1 MFDKLKKR
9 LTIIYTG
16 IFSLIMVFV
25 VAVTVAIGC
34 ISVLRTEKDML
45 IADIYDE
52 WREWIG
58 SGELPVDPALVKKGE
73 MMSLMYDADGNI
85 IIMYDADGNIII
97 DQMTDSPYAAA
108 LTAIRASWPEPENE
122 TELLYFRD
130 KKGTLHFFLAGGCTF
145 WENGQIQAR
154 LYTFLNLE
162 DYYDMAVD
170 GMYFLFLLCAVCIML
185 AAGGGYY
192 MAAKN
197 IKPLEIL
204 FAREHEFAAD
214 ASHELRTPL
223 TVLSLGV
230 ESLQND
236 DESKLSGF
244 AQEVLRDMQHE
255 TKYMSRLIEALLT
268 LARGDEENTPLARAK
283 VDLTEVAV
291 KVCNKMR
298 PLAAKKGLGLEY
310 AAGDAPQV
318 FILGDKNKMEQLLII
333 FIDNAIK
340 YSESGTITV
349 TVDADSMHA
358 VIKVM
363 DEGIGIS
370 ESDAQKI
377 FERFYRVDKARSR
390 AAGGFGLGLNIARII
405 VVRHGGTVSVKP
417 RSPHG
422 SIFTVRLPL
431 YR

>member
-9 LTIIYTG
+9 LTLIYTG

-85 IIMYDADGNIII
+85 II

-130 KKGTLHFFLAGGCTF
+130 KNGTLHFFLAGGCTF

-405 VVRHGGTVSVKP
+405 VVRHGRTVSVKP

>member
-9 LTIIYTG
+9 LTLIYTG

-85 IIMYDADGNIII
+85 II

-130 KKGTLHFFLAGGCTF
+130 KNGTLHFFLAGGCTF

-204 FAREHEFAAD
+204 FKREHEFAAD

-268 LARGDEENTPLARAK
+268 LARGDEENKPLARAK

-298 PLAAKKGLGLEY
+298 PLAVKKGLELEY

-349 TVDADSMHA
+349 TVDTDSMHA

-405 VVRHGGTVSVKP
+405 VGRHGGTVSVKP

>member
-1 MFDKLKKR
+1 
-9 LTIIYTG
+9 
-16 IFSLIMVFV
+16 
-25 VAVTVAIGC
+25 
-34 ISVLRTEKDML
+34 
-45 IADIYDE
+45 
-52 WREWIG
+52 
-58 SGELPVDPALVKKGE
+58 
-73 MMSLMYDADGNI
+73 MSL
-85 IIMYDADGNIII
+85 MYDADGNIII

-130 KKGTLHFFLAGGCTF
+130 KNGTLHFFLAGGCTF

-268 LARGDEENTPLARAK
+268 LARGDEENTPLARTK

>member
-9 LTIIYTG
+9 LTLIYTG

-25 VAVTVAIGC
+25 VAVTVVIGC
-34 ISVLRTEKDML
+34 VSVIRTEKDML

-85 IIMYDADGNIII
+85 II

-130 KKGTLHFFLAGGCTF
+130 KNGTLHFFLAGGCTF

-268 LARGDEENTPLARAK
+268 LARGDEENTPLAREK

-349 TVDADSMHA
+349 TVDANSMHA

>member
-9 LTIIYTG
+9 LTLIYTG

-85 IIMYDADGNIII
+85 II

-108 LTAIRASWPEPENE
+108 LAAIRASWPEPENE

-130 KKGTLHFFLAGGCTF
+130 KNGTLHFFLAGGCTF

-268 LARGDEENTPLARAK
+268 LARGDEENKPLARAK

-298 PLAAKKGLGLEY
+298 PLAVKKGLGLEY

-340 YSESGTITV
+340 YSKSGTITV

>member
-9 LTIIYTG
+9 LTLIYTG

-85 IIMYDADGNIII
+85 II

-130 KKGTLHFFLAGGCTF
+130 KNGTLHFFLAGGCTF

-377 FERFYRVDKARSR
+377 FERFYSVDKARSR

>member
-9 LTIIYTG
+9 LTLIYTG

-85 IIMYDADGNIII
+85 II

-130 KKGTLHFFLAGGCTF
+130 KNGTLHFFLAGGCTF

-236 DESKLSGF
+236 DESRLSGF

-283 VDLTEVAV
+283 VDLTEVAI

>member
-9 LTIIYTG
+9 LTLIYTG
-16 IFSLIMVFV
+16 IFTLIMVFV

-73 MMSLMYDADGNI
+73 MMSL
-85 IIMYDADGNIII
+85 MYDADGNIII

-204 FAREHEFAAD
+204 FKREHEFAAD

-268 LARGDEENTPLARAK
+268 LARGDEENTPLARTK
-283 VDLTEVAV
+283 VDLREVAV

-298 PLAAKKGLGLEY
+298 PLAAKKGLELEY

-318 FILGDKNKMEQLLII
+318 FILGGKNKMEQLLII

-370 ESDAQKI
+370 ESDTQKI

>member
-1 MFDKLKKR
+1 
-9 LTIIYTG
+9 
-16 IFSLIMVFV
+16 
-25 VAVTVAIGC
+25 
-34 ISVLRTEKDML
+34 
-45 IADIYDE
+45 
-52 WREWIG
+52 
-58 SGELPVDPALVKKGE
+58 
-73 MMSLMYDADGNI
+73 
-85 IIMYDADGNIII
+85 
-97 DQMTDSPYAAA
+97 
-108 LTAIRASWPEPENE
+108 
-122 TELLYFRD
+122 
-130 KKGTLHFFLAGGCTF
+130 
-145 WENGQIQAR
+145 
-154 LYTFLNLE
+154 
-162 DYYDMAVD
+162 
-170 GMYFLFLLCAVCIML
+170 
-185 AAGGGYY
+185 

-298 PLAAKKGLGLEY
+298 PAKKGLGLEY

-349 TVDADSMHA
+349 TVDANSMHA

>member
-9 LTIIYTG
+9 LTLIYTG

-85 IIMYDADGNIII
+85 II

-130 KKGTLHFFLAGGCTF
+130 KNGTLHFFLAGGCTF
-145 WENGQIQAR
+145 WENGQIKAR

-291 KVCNKMR
+291 KVYNKMR

-358 VIKVM
+358 VMKVM

>member
-9 LTIIYTG
+9 LTLIYTG

-85 IIMYDADGNIII
+85 II

-130 KKGTLHFFLAGGCTF
+130 KNGTLHFFLAGGCTF

-204 FAREHEFAAD
+204 FKREHEFAAD

-268 LARGDEENTPLARAK
+268 LARGDEENTPLVRTK

-298 PLAAKKGLGLEY
+298 PLAGKKGLELEY

>member
-9 LTIIYTG
+9 LTLIYTG
-16 IFSLIMVFV
+16 IFTLIMVFV

-85 IIMYDADGNIII
+85 II

-130 KKGTLHFFLAGGCTF
+130 KNGTLHFFLAGGCTF

-170 GMYFLFLLCAVCIML
+170 GMYFLFLLCVVCIML

-340 YSESGTITV
+340 YSESGIITV

-358 VIKVM
+358 VMKVM

>member
-9 LTIIYTG
+9 LTLIYTG

-85 IIMYDADGNIII
+85 II

-130 KKGTLHFFLAGGCTF
+130 KNGTLHFFLAGGCTF
-145 WENGQIQAR
+145 WENGQIKAR

-333 FIDNAIK
+333 FIDNSIK

>member
-9 LTIIYTG
+9 LTLIYTG

-73 MMSLMYDADGNI
+73 MMSL
-85 IIMYDADGNIII
+85 MYDADGNIII

-185 AAGGGYY
+185 AAGGYY

-268 LARGDEENTPLARAK
+268 LARGDEENKPLARAK

-298 PLAAKKGLGLEY
+298 PLAAKKGLELEY

-370 ESDAQKI
+370 EGDAQKI

>member
-9 LTIIYTG
+9 LTLIYTG

-85 IIMYDADGNIII
+85 II

-130 KKGTLHFFLAGGCTF
+130 KNGTLHFFLAGGCTF

-204 FAREHEFAAD
+204 FKREHEFAAD

-349 TVDADSMHA
+349 TVDAYSMHA

-417 RSPHG
+417 RIPHG

>member
-9 LTIIYTG
+9 LTLIYTG

-25 VAVTVAIGC
+25 VAVTVVIGC
-34 ISVLRTEKDML
+34 ISVLRTENDML

-85 IIMYDADGNIII
+85 II

-130 KKGTLHFFLAGGCTF
+130 KNGTLHFFLAGGCTF

-298 PLAAKKGLGLEY
+298 PLAAKKGLELEY

>member
-9 LTIIYTG
+9 LTLIYTG

-34 ISVLRTEKDML
+34 VSVIRTEKDML

-85 IIMYDADGNIII
+85 II

-122 TELLYFRD
+122 TELLCFRD
-130 KKGTLHFFLAGGCTF
+130 KKGILHFFLAGGCTF

-244 AQEVLRDMQHE
+244 AQDVLRDMQHE

-298 PLAAKKGLGLEY
+298 PLAAKKGLELEY

-349 TVDADSMHA
+349 TVAADSMHA

>member
-9 LTIIYTG
+9 LTLIYTG

-85 IIMYDADGNIII
+85 II

-130 KKGTLHFFLAGGCTF
+130 KNGTLHFFLAGGCTF
-145 WENGQIQAR
+145 WKNGQIQAR

-268 LARGDEENTPLARAK
+268 LARGDEENTPLARTK

-370 ESDAQKI
+370 EGDAQKI

>member
-9 LTIIYTG
+9 LTLIYTG

-85 IIMYDADGNIII
+85 II

-130 KKGTLHFFLAGGCTF
+130 KNGTLHFFLAGGCTF

-223 TVLSLGV
+223 TVLNLGV

-236 DESKLSGF
+236 DESRLSGF

-340 YSESGTITV
+340 YSESGTIKV

>member
-9 LTIIYTG
+9 LTLIYTG
-16 IFSLIMVFV
+16 IFTLIMVFV

-73 MMSLMYDADGNI
+73 MMSLMYDADS
-85 IIMYDADGNIII
+85 NIII

-130 KKGTLHFFLAGGCTF
+130 KNGTLHFFLAGGCTF

-192 MAAKN
+192 VAAKN

-268 LARGDEENTPLARAK
+268 LARGDEENKPLARAK

-349 TVDADSMHA
+349 TVEADSMHA

>member
-9 LTIIYTG
+9 LTLIYTG

-85 IIMYDADGNIII
+85 II

-130 KKGTLHFFLAGGCTF
+130 KNGTLHFFLAGGCTF

-214 ASHELRTPL
+214 ASHKLRTPL

-417 RSPHG
+417 RSPQG

>member
-9 LTIIYTG
+9 LTLIYTG

-85 IIMYDADGNIII
+85 II

-130 KKGTLHFFLAGGCTF
+130 KNGTLHFFLAGGCTF

-204 FAREHEFAAD
+204 FAREHEFTAD

-255 TKYMSRLIEALLT
+255 TKYMSGLIEALLT

>member
-9 LTIIYTG
+9 LTLIYTG

-58 SGELPVDPALVKKGE
+58 SGEMPVDPALVKKGE

-85 IIMYDADGNIII
+85 II
-97 DQMTDSPYAAA
+97 DQMTDSPYSAA

-130 KKGTLHFFLAGGCTF
+130 KNGSLHFFLAGGCTF

-310 AAGDAPQV
+310 AAGDAQQV
-318 FILGDKNKMEQLLII
+318 FILGDKNKIEQLLII

-349 TVDADSMHA
+349 TVDAGSMHA

>member
-9 LTIIYTG
+9 LTLIYTG

-85 IIMYDADGNIII
+85 II

-130 KKGTLHFFLAGGCTF
+130 KNGTLHFFLAGGCTF

-310 AAGDAPQV
+310 AAGDSPQV

-349 TVDADSMHA
+349 TVEADSMHA

-405 VVRHGGTVSVKP
+405 VVLHGGTVSVKP

>member
-9 LTIIYTG
+9 LTLIYTG

-85 IIMYDADGNIII
+85 II

-130 KKGTLHFFLAGGCTF
+130 KNGTLHFFLAGGCTF
-145 WENGQIQAR
+145 WESGQIQAR

-405 VVRHGGTVSVKP
+405 VVRHGGTVSVKA

>member
-9 LTIIYTG
+9 LTLIYTG

-85 IIMYDADGNIII
+85 II

-130 KKGTLHFFLAGGCTF
+130 KNGTLHFFLAGGCTF

-204 FAREHEFAAD
+204 FAREHEFSAD

>member
-9 LTIIYTG
+9 LTLIYTG
-16 IFSLIMVFV
+16 IFTLIMVFV

-85 IIMYDADGNIII
+85 II

-130 KKGTLHFFLAGGCTF
+130 KNGTLHFFLAGGCTF

-170 GMYFLFLLCAVCIML
+170 GMYFLFLLCVVCIML

-283 VDLTEVAV
+283 VDLTKVAV

-349 TVDADSMHA
+349 TVDTDSMHA

-417 RSPHG
+417 HSPHG

>member
-9 LTIIYTG
+9 LTLIYTG

-85 IIMYDADGNIII
+85 II

-130 KKGTLHFFLAGGCTF
+130 KNGTLHFFLAGGCTF

-268 LARGDEENTPLARAK
+268 LARGDEENKPLARAK

-349 TVDADSMHA
+349 TVEADSMHA

>member
-9 LTIIYTG
+9 LTLIYTG

-85 IIMYDADGNIII
+85 II
-97 DQMTDSPYAAA
+97 DQMTDSPFAAA

-130 KKGTLHFFLAGGCTF
+130 KNGTLHFFLAGGCTF

-268 LARGDEENTPLARAK
+268 LARGDEENTPLAKAK
-283 VDLTEVAV
+283 VDLTEIAV

-298 PLAAKKGLGLEY
+298 PLAAKKGLELEY

-358 VIKVM
+358 VIKIM

>member
-9 LTIIYTG
+9 LTLIYTG

-85 IIMYDADGNIII
+85 II

-122 TELLYFRD
+122 TVLLYFRD

-145 WENGQIQAR
+145 WENGQIKAR

-349 TVDADSMHA
+349 TADADSMHA

>member
-9 LTIIYTG
+9 LTLIYTG
-16 IFSLIMVFV
+16 IFTLIMVFV

-34 ISVLRTEKDML
+34 VSVLRTEKDML

-85 IIMYDADGNIII
+85 II

-130 KKGTLHFFLAGGCTF
+130 KNGTLHFFLAGGCTF

-417 RSPHG
+417 RSPYG

>member
-1 MFDKLKKR
+1 MFDKLKRR
-9 LTIIYTG
+9 LTLIYTG

-85 IIMYDADGNIII
+85 II

-130 KKGTLHFFLAGGCTF
+130 KNGTLHFFLAGGCTF

-370 ESDAQKI
+370 ERDAQKI

>member
-9 LTIIYTG
+9 LTLIYTG

-34 ISVLRTEKDML
+34 VSVLRTEKDML

-85 IIMYDADGNIII
+85 II

-130 KKGTLHFFLAGGCTF
+130 KNGTLHFFLAGGCTF

-340 YSESGTITV
+340 YSESSTITV

>member
-9 LTIIYTG
+9 LTLIYTG

-85 IIMYDADGNIII
+85 II

-130 KKGTLHFFLAGGCTF
+130 KNGTLHFFLAGGCTF

>member
-9 LTIIYTG
+9 LILIYTG

-85 IIMYDADGNIII
+85 II

-130 KKGTLHFFLAGGCTF
+130 KNGILHFFLAGGCTF

-268 LARGDEENTPLARAK
+268 LARGDEENTPLVRAK

-349 TVDADSMHA
+349 TVEADSMHA

>member
-9 LTIIYTG
+9 LTLIYTG

-85 IIMYDADGNIII
+85 II

-130 KKGTLHFFLAGGCTF
+130 KNGTLHFFLAGGCTF

-298 PLAAKKGLGLEY
+298 QLAAKKGLELEY

>member
-9 LTIIYTG
+9 LTLIYTG

-85 IIMYDADGNIII
+85 II

-130 KKGTLHFFLAGGCTF
+130 KNGTLHFFLAGGCTF
-145 WENGQIQAR
+145 WENGQIKAR

-298 PLAAKKGLGLEY
+298 QLAAKKGLGLEY

>member
-9 LTIIYTG
+9 LTLIYTG

-73 MMSLMYDADGNI
+73 MMSLMYDA
-85 IIMYDADGNIII
+85 AGNIII
-97 DQMTDSPYAAA
+97 DQMTDRPYAAA
-108 LTAIRASWPEPENE
+108 VTAIRASWPEPENE

-130 KKGTLHFFLAGGCTF
+130 KNGTLHFFLAGGCTF

-162 DYYDMAVD
+162 DYYGMAVD

-268 LARGDEENTPLARAK
+268 LARGDEENKPLARAK

-291 KVCNKMR
+291 KVCNKIR
-298 PLAAKKGLGLEY
+298 PLAAKKGLELEY
-310 AAGDAPQV
+310 AAGNAPQV

-349 TVDADSMHA
+349 TVDADSMNA

>member
-9 LTIIYTG
+9 LTLIYTG

-73 MMSLMYDADGNI
+73 MMSL
-85 IIMYDADGNIII
+85 MYDADGNIII

-204 FAREHEFAAD
+204 FVREHEFAAD

-244 AQEVLRDMQHE
+244 AQEILRDMQHE
-255 TKYMSRLIEALLT
+255 TKYMSRLIEALLA
-268 LARGDEENTPLARAK
+268 LARGDEENKPLARAK
-283 VDLTEVAV
+283 VDLTGVAV

-298 PLAAKKGLGLEY
+298 PLAAKKGLELEY

-370 ESDAQKI
+370 ESDVQKI

>member
-85 IIMYDADGNIII
+85 II

-130 KKGTLHFFLAGGCTF
+130 KNGTLHFFLAGGCTF

-255 TKYMSRLIEALLT
+255 TNYMSRLIEALLT

-298 PLAAKKGLGLEY
+298 PLAAKKGLELEY